1 MSGIRLSPDVL
12 YRDLDGQAVIL
23 DLSSGRYFGLNQVGT
38 RIWTLIG
45 DGLDTAAIVATL
57 SREFDA
63 DVATIERDLRDLL
76 DALSSRR
83 LIVPTDDRHP

>member
-23 DLSSGRYFGLNQVGT
+23 DLSSGRYFGLNQVAT